1 MKDIL
6 LRGTSDDGSI
16 RFFCVTTTQIVEEA
30 RNIHDTY
37 PVATAAL
44 GRMLT
49 AGSMMGAMLKADR
62 DKITIQINGKGP
74 IGSILVVSDS
84 SSNVRGY
91 VGEPHIDLSLNNNG
105 KLDVGG
111 AVGTNGTLT
120 VIKDLGLK
128 EPYIGQVQIIN
139 GEIGEDIASYFANSE
154 QTPTAVALGVRISTD
169 CSVESAG
176 GFIVQVMPNSNE
188 ETIVKLEENIK
199 NIKSVT
205 DIIKKDG
212 VFGILNILMKDIT
225 FSIHDKR
232 DIYYICNCNKERLE
246 KALVSLGLK
255 ELNEIIEE
263 QEQAEIICHFCNKKY
278 IFSKEELILLLKE
291 AK

>member
-16 RFFCVTTTQIVEEA
+16 RFFCVTTTQTVEEA

-111 AVGTNGTLT
+111 AVGANGTLT

-232 DIYYICNCNKERLE
+232 NIYYICNCNKERLE

>member
-1 MKDIL
+1 MRDIL

-30 RNIHDTY
+30 RKIHDTY

-49 AGSMMGAMLKADR
+49 AGSIMGAMLKSDR
-62 DKITIQINGKGP
+62 DKITLQVNGKGP
-74 IGSILVVSDS
+74 IGSILVVSDT

-91 VGEPHIDLSLNNNG
+91 IGNPHIDLPLNNNG

-111 AVGTNGTLT
+111 AVGANGTLT

-128 EPYIGQVQIIN
+128 EPYIGQVPIIN
-139 GEIGEDIASYFANSE
+139 GEIAEDIASYFANSE

-188 ETIVKLEENIK
+188 DTIARLEENIK

-205 DIIKKDG
+205 DIIAKDG
-212 VFGILNILMKDIT
+212 AYGVLNILMKDINY
-225 FSIHDKR
+225 SIHDKR
-232 DIYYICNCNKERLE
+232 DICYACNCNKERLE
-246 KALVSLGLK
+246 KALVSLGFK
-255 ELNEIIEE
+255 ELNNIIEE
-263 QEQAEIICHFCNKKY
+263 QERAEIICHFCNKKY
-278 IFSKEELILLLKE
+278 VFSKDELILLLKE